1 MVIFHSYV
9 SLPEGIS
16 SYYSYYLSQGAAVTR
31 MATMAFFTWSMT
43 SAHSA
48 EMASA
53 RNGSKRNENAGP
65 VIGWKA
71 IYC

>member
-1 MVIFHSYV
+1 
-9 SLPEGIS
+9 
-16 SYYSYYLSQGAAVTR
+16 
-31 MATMAFFTWSMT
+31 
-43 SAHSA
+43 
-48 EMASA
+48 MASA